1 MDTAS
6 AHSVT
11 QEEGQQGR
19 QRQYQ
24 SSQEA
29 KLLNILVTTAMIT
42 NVYDSSRTIDS
53 FMPHL
58 WRKAH

>member
-19 QRQYQ
+19 QRQHQ
-24 SSQEA
+24 SSPET
-29 KLLNILVTTAMIT
+29 KYRNRLVTTATIT
-42 NVYDSSRTIDS
+42 NSYDPNRTIDS

-58 WRKAH
+58 WHKAH